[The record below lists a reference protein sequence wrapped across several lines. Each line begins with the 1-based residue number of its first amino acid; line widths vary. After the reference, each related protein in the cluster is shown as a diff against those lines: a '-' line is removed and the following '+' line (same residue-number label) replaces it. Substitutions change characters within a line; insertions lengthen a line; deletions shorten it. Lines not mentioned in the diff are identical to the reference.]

1 MGEKGY
7 AFFVFFI
14 AKIMLNT
21 LILQSHRQPLPAEW
35 MQECIASVQAWAK
48 SNCFD
53 YAFIGD
59 ELFDYVSD
67 SILEKTKA
75 QRVIATDLARLKALK
90 SYLAKGYETVVWC
103 DADFLIFLPEKLHL
117 PDEKYA
123 VGREVWVQN
132 EKNNIKKL
140 TAHVKVH
147 NAFMMFK
154 KGNSFLNFYIDT
166 AERLL
171 VNNIGSMP
179 PQFIGPKL
187 LTAVHNVAQCP
198 VLESA
203 GMLCPLV
210 IKDIANGGGSAL
222 DFLQK
227 KSLQPMAAANLCGS
241 LFEKGEVSA
250 DEVNKCIRNLLE

>member
-1 MGEKGY
+1 
-7 AFFVFFI
+7 
-14 AKIMLNT
+14 MLNT
-21 LILQSHRQPLPAEW
+21 LILQSHRQPLPAKW
-35 MQECIASVQAWAK
+35 FQECLNSVHNWSE
-48 SNCFD
+48 SNNFD
-53 YAFIGD
+53 YKFIGD
-59 ELFDYVSD
+59 ELFEYVSD
-67 SILEKTKA
+67 SILEKTKM

-90 SYLAKGYETVVWC
+90 SFLAEGYETVVWC

-117 PDEKYA
+117 PNEKYA

-132 EKNNIKKL
+132 AKINSKKL

-154 KGNSFLNFYIDT
+154 KGNSFLDFYIDT

-171 VNNIGSMP
+171 INNIGSMP

-187 LTAVHNVAQCP
+187 LTAIHNVAQCP

-203 GMLCPLV
+203 GMLSPLV

-222 DFLQK
+222 DLFQQK
-227 KSLQPMAAANLCGS
+227 SSQPMAAANLCSS

-250 DEVNKCIRNLLE
+250 DEVDKCIRKLLESC